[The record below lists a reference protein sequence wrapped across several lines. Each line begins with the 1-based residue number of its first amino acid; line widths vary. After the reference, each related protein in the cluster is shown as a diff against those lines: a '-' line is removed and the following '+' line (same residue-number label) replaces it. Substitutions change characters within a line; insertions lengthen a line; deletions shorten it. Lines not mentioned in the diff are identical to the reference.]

1 VNEISE
7 SRGGPTVE
15 DEKLRRNERIKLTAT
30 WLNSL
35 SVGGILVGGLS
46 PALTGVETGP
56 ALAVLRF
63 GLWFVVGGVLH
74 LCASALLG
82 MLRQ

>member
-1 VNEISE
+1 VNDS
-7 SRGGPTVE
+7 
-15 DEKLRRNERIKLTAT
+15 DETSGVAADDGKLRRNERIKLTAT

-35 SVGGILVGGLS
+35 SVGAILVGGLS
-46 PALTGVETGP
+46 PALIGGDSS
-56 ALAVLRF
+56 AGLILLRF
-63 GLWFVVGGVLH
+63 GLWLVVGAILH